1 MFSDVLL
8 TVDFDRTLTAPDSK
22 IPQRNLEAIEYFMA
36 NGGTFTMNT
45 GRSLPMARENVLSKV
60 PMNAPA
66 ILYNGACWFDG
77 KEFSNAQVIPLDQ
90 EAVIRDLYE
99 KFPKLTAEVQGIA
112 NHCVVRENPGWAD
125 YCENNLCTWAYGLPE
140 NEPFMKFT
148 FYGAFHDNT
157 VASFYEGT
165 SQELA
170 EIDEA
175 IAYVREKYGDIVSI
189 ERACPRLVD
198 MQLKG
203 VSKGAAALS
212 MKAQLGKKYLVCV
225 GDGFND
231 LSMMD
236 AADYAYCPADGGI
249 AHLYENVCNCADGAV
264 ADVIYKKIPEILAAT
279 RR

>member
-8 TVDFDRTLTAPDSK
+8 TVDFDRTLTAPDST

-45 GRSLPMARENVLSKV
+45 GRSLPMARDNVLAKV

-66 ILYNGACWFDG
+66 ILYNGACCYDG
-77 KEFSNAQVIPLDQ
+77 KEFSNTRVIPLDQ
-90 EAVIRDLYE
+90 EAVVRDLYE
-99 KFPKLTAEVQGIA
+99 KFPKLTVEVQGMA
-112 NHCVVRENPGWAD
+112 AHCVVRENPDWAD
-125 YCENNLCTWAYGLPE
+125 YCDNNLCAWAYGLPE
-140 NEPFMKFT
+140 NEPFVKFS
-148 FYGAFHDNT
+148 FYGSFHDNT
-157 VASFYEGT
+157 VASFYEATPG
-165 SQELA
+165 ELA

-175 IAYVREKYGDIVSI
+175 IAYVREKYGDIVNI

-203 VSKGAAALS
+203 VSKGAAALD
-212 MKAQLGKKYLVCV
+212 MKAQLGKKFLVCA

-249 AHLYENVCNCADGAV
+249 ADRYENVCNCADGAV
-264 ADVIYKKIPEILAAT
+264 ADVIYYKIPEIL
-279 RR
+279 RCEE